1 MANLVTNKCLF
12 ELFTGDANLDA
23 ADLRMLLLKS
33 GAPTVDTNF
42 VSDLTPGTNEISV
55 SGYARQALA
64 GETVTEDD
72 TNDFA
77 YLDATDPNFAALA
90 AGETVIGAVMFR
102 FVSTDANSPV
112 YAYYDLA
119 DTPTN
124 GGDIG
129 VVFSTPANGGALKGA
144 H

>member
-1 MANLVTNKCLF
+1 MANFVTNKCKF

-33 GAPTVDTNF
+33 GAPDPDVNF
-42 VSDLTPGTNEISV
+42 VSDLVPATNELSV
-55 SGYARQALA
+55 AGYARVALA

-77 YLDATDPNFAALA
+77 YLDATDPTFATLA
-90 AGETVIGAVMFR
+90 AGQTVTWGILFR

-112 YAYYDLA
+112 YAGYDVT

-124 GGDIG
+124 GGDVTIQ
-129 VVFSTPANGGALKGA
+129 FAAPASGGALKGA
-144 H
+144 

>member
-1 MANLVTNKCLF
+1 MADLVTNKCLF

-23 ADLRMLLLKS
+23 ADLRCLLIKTS
-33 GAPTVDTNF
+33 APTVDTNF
-42 VSDLTPGTNEISV
+42 VADITEVAV
-55 SGYARQALA
+55 SGYARQTLT

-77 YLDATDPNFAALA
+77 YLDANDATFAGLA
-90 AGETVIGAVMFR
+90 TGETVLGACVFR
-102 FVSTDANSPV
+102 HTGNDATAPV
-112 YAYYDLA
+112 YTFHDLT

-124 GGDIG
+124 GGDI
-129 VVFSTPANGGALKGA
+129 VVQWATPANGGVLKGA

>member
-1 MANLVTNKCLF
+1 MADLVTNKGKY

-23 ADLRMLLLKS
+23 ADLRVALVKTTP
-33 GAPTVDTNF
+33 PTVDTNF
-42 VSDLTPGTNEISV
+42 MADITEVAV
-55 SGYARQALA
+55 SGYARQTLT

-77 YLDATDPNFAALA
+77 YLDATDPTFAALA
-90 AGETVIGAVMFR
+90 AGETVLGMVLFRHTGA
-102 FVSTDANSPV
+102 DATAPV
-112 YAYYDLA
+112 YAFYDLT

-129 VVFSTPANGGALKGA
+129 VTFATPANGGALKGA
-144 H
+144 